1 MTTCESS
8 TNDHQ
13 LAKKPYN
20 SLGKRKSS
28 LVIKKKFAE
37 EESSSNEEPLSN
49 IDHNKR
55 AHKAGSENKL
65 TLKNNDAVVTDN
77 NNHNKDTSTHHSL

>member
-1 MTTCESS
+1 MTTCES

-13 LAKKPYN
+13 LSKRPYN

-37 EESSSNEEPLSN
+37 EESSSNE
-49 IDHNKR
+49 
-55 AHKAGSENKL
+55 
-65 TLKNNDAVVTDN
+65 
-77 NNHNKDTSTHHSL
+77 